1 MGSIWRHYHRLMEA
15 KPPRSVCPRRR
26 DDAQTY
32 FSGWDVL
39 RWRRKRPSQFS
50 VLPQAVQVTILPV
63 PQRHRAL
70 PSPARRPLL
79 VKIARAQIFS
89 KCRRQTVSAMGT
101 STSVL
106 NNDHCLGQILAHWY
120 DSCGCFITSRED
132 EAHVSVWYLAQRKQ
146 CFGFPSR
153 WVITSSTTSC
163 AGRDCDPME
172 LCLLSGAPSCL
183 LHNP

>member
-1 MGSIWRHYHRLMEA
+1 MGQEASWKENYFPQLLSESVQGAGPLSCQSCNLCWKVRIWDSTGGSISH
-15 KPPRSVCPRRR
+15 V
-26 DDAQTY
+26 
-32 FSGWDVL
+32 
-39 RWRRKRPSQFS
+39 
-50 VLPQAVQVTILPV
+50 
-63 PQRHRAL
+63 
-70 PSPARRPLL
+70 
-79 VKIARAQIFS
+79 
-89 KCRRQTVSAMGT
+89 
-101 STSVL
+101 
-106 NNDHCLGQILAHWY
+106 GQILAHWY

-183 LHNP
+183 LHNPWADRLYMQPVILRNGAISKVVNLWAFFKSLQLYPSTINRK